1 MCKKYI
7 SRGVLGWQAGE
18 PPTTTACCS
27 CSHVICSWHCL
38 LGSDGLHIQEG
49 FFVCYLVVTPL
60 NVWWIMWLC
69 LLWQARVEEDSRDMT
84 DVRGICPLWRQRRE
98 PRSTDAFSTD
108 DQLIA
113 YSKVAVYKI
122 AFIKNTGLAA
132 VVLFHLPRRVFV
144 QKSKGFL
151 DERMSNMTC

>member
-1 MCKKYI
+1 
-7 SRGVLGWQAGE
+7 
-18 PPTTTACCS
+18 
-27 CSHVICSWHCL
+27 
-38 LGSDGLHIQEG
+38 
-49 FFVCYLVVTPL
+49 
-60 NVWWIMWLC
+60 
-69 LLWQARVEEDSRDMT
+69 MT
-84 DVRGICPLWRQRRE
+84 DVRGICPFRRQRRE